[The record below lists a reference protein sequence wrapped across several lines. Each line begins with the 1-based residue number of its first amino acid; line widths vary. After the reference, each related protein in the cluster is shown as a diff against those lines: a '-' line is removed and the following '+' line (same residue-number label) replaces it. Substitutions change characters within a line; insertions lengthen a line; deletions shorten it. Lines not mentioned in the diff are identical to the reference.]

1 MKITKVVVGL
11 LEENCYVLEKDKQVI
26 VVDPGDEYERIKK
39 VIGRKKVAG
48 VLITHNHFDHV
59 GALEE
64 FDPNLVYKYDN
75 LEEGE
80 HTIGP
85 FNFEVIYTPGHTKDS
100 VSYYFKEDNILFDGD
115 FVFCLGIG
123 RCDLD
128 DGDYKEMMHSIEKI
142 KKYPKDMIIC
152 PGHGNHT
159 TLEYEMERSLYFK
172 RGIMNKVVELL
183 IKNNKTIST
192 MESCTGGALVNA
204 ITNIPGASEV
214 LKFSAVT
221 YSNEYKIKLGVDS
234 KIIDKYTVYSIETAD
249 EMSKVISNY
258 TNSNYGV
265 GITGKLSRPDINNPY
280 GEDNLVFIS
289 IYNKDNNKYYH
300 KEIKVDKITR
310 EENKNIVIEEIIT
323 MLINIIN

>member
-1 MKITKVVVGL
+1 
-11 LEENCYVLEKDKQVI
+11 
-26 VVDPGDEYERIKK
+26 
-39 VIGRKKVAG
+39 
-48 VLITHNHFDHV
+48 
-59 GALEE
+59 
-64 FDPNLVYKYDN
+64 
-75 LEEGE
+75 
-80 HTIGP
+80 
-85 FNFEVIYTPGHTKDS
+85 
-100 VSYYFKEDNILFDGD
+100 
-115 FVFCLGIG
+115 
-123 RCDLD
+123 
-128 DGDYKEMMHSIEKI
+128 
-142 KKYPKDMIIC
+142 
-152 PGHGNHT
+152 
-159 TLEYEMERSLYFK
+159 
-172 RGIMNKVVELL
+172 MNKVVELL

-192 MESCTGGALVNA
+192 MESCTGGSLVNA

-214 LKFSAVT
+214 LKFSAIT

-289 IYNKDNNKYYH
+289 IYNKDNNKYYR

-310 EENKNIVIEEIIT
+310 EENKNIVIEEIVT